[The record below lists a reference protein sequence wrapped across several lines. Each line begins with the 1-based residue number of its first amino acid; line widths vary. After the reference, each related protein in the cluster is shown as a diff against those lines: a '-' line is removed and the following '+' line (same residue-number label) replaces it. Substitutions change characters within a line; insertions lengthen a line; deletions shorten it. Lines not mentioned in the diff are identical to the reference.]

1 MPSNL
6 FGTESLKLYLLSMI
20 SASSSLIIHFHFF
33 SEKRKKYTF
42 NFEKMKFWFEQAN
55 TQHAKLHSILEGTLN
70 QKFIFEIIHTYKLIS
85 FYRSKL
91 LELQYYKE

>member
-1 MPSNL
+1 
-6 FGTESLKLYLLSMI
+6 
-20 SASSSLIIHFHFF
+20 
-33 SEKRKKYTF
+33 
-42 NFEKMKFWFEQAN
+42 MKFSFEQAN